1 MRNAQVYRAGNEA
14 FEKRLRAYAVGA
26 GAVAAGLLAFSPPA
40 TAEIVVVPAHVS
52 LGQGGSQF
60 PINIEGATEF
70 TLLNKFGT
78 TSPLQYCRYDSLV
91 VNAAS
96 GADVA
101 GYGLRHQVAPLKFGG
116 VIGTADQF
124 ETGKQILARAVN
136 CKGLPGASHPFAN
149 TNDRFLGLKFT
160 LNGQVYYGWAGF
172 SVVTAD
178 GERVTVT
185 ATLTAYAYETEPN
198 TPIYA
203 GQSSDSPRESRLLPA
218 NDSAPTTAKLQP
230 ATLGVLALGSLG
242 LDVWRKGEATE
253 TAASEA

>member
-1 MRNAQVYRAGNEA
+1 MRNAQAHSTETET
-14 FEKRLRAYAVGA
+14 FEKRLRAYAAGA
-26 GAVAAGLLAFSPPA
+26 GAVAAGLLACSPPA
-40 TAEIVVVPAHVS
+40 SAEIVVVPAHVS
-52 LGQGGSQF
+52 LGQGSSPF

-70 TLLNKFGT
+70 TLSNKVGT

-91 VNAAS
+91 VKAAS

-101 GYGLRHQVAPLKFGG
+101 GYGLRHQVAPLKFGA

-124 ETGKQILARAVN
+124 ETGKQVLARAVN

-172 SVVTAD
+172 SAVTAD

-185 ATLTAYAYETEPN
+185 ATLTAYAYETLPN

-203 GQSSDSPRESRLLPA
+203 GQSSDTPSESRQLPA
-218 NDSAPTTAKLQP
+218 SGGPPNTAKLQP

-242 LDVWRKGEATE
+242 LDVWRKREAP
-253 TAASEA
+253 EAE